1 VDFFDRPEMLGE
13 SIATLRLLHY
23 EGGQE
28 TGHAF
33 VSDGYFPRKEH
44 DESCRLMFFLSP
56 GKVSDP
62 AKGVYGAG
70 AHSDYGLITL
80 LATDDVVGLQVIHLE
95 PMPSLAVLFG
105 SVSAG
110 GFTRLDSCR
119 YARTRTLSLNCGNT

>member
-1 VDFFDRPEMLGE
+1 MDKKQVMP
-13 SIATLRLLHY
+13 SC
-23 EGGQE
+23 Q
-28 TGHAF
+28 TGIYPARNMTNP
-33 VSDGYFPRKEH
+33 VV
-44 DESCRLMFFLSP
+44 LMFFLSP

-95 PMPSLAVLFG
+95 PMPSLALLFG